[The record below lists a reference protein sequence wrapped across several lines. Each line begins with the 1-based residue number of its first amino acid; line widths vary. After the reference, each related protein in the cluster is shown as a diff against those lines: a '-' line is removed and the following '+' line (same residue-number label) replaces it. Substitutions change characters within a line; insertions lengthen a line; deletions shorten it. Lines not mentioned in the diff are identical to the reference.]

1 MKPKKTFHELGLSED
16 VLNAV
21 SDLGFTEPSSIQSE
35 AIPLIL
41 SGRDVIGHSRT
52 GTGKT
57 AAFAIPS
64 LEILEEGEQSP
75 QVLVLCPTR
84 ELVVQVAEEYR
95 KLGKYKEDFQ
105 VAAIYG
111 GDDITKQFKALKRK
125 PQVVVG
131 TPGRTMDHMDRKTL
145 ILNEIKMVIL
155 DEADEML
162 DMGFLEDMEIILA
175 KVPEERQT
183 ILFSATLSAKVM
195 GITKKFQD
203 SPKIVDVTGGKADRP
218 KIQQIYF
225 EMREGLKPEAL
236 IRLLEFH
243 TPKASLVFC
252 NTKVRVDETVEF
264 LKSKGVFS
272 EGLHGDLSQN
282 QRNKVMSGFRAGLVT
297 VLVATDVAGR
307 GIDVSDVEAVVNY
320 DIPRDSED
328 YVHRIGRT
336 GRAGRKGLAL
346 SFVSNKDFRTLRK
359 IREDHE
365 FEMELGKIPD
375 IAELTEKKFL
385 EYSHIVKEV
394 AEEGDVSEY
403 SKLVKKLTSEGIPAE
418 RLAAALFK
426 LALAEKSE
434 KFDSGARFD
443 QDQRGFREKEGSS
456 RNDRNDR
463 RFGGKS
469 KQKGKRD
476 HKDKNRNSNQYRG
489 GGGGNGGGRK
499 SSGSGSGGPS
509 RKKGKR

>member
-1 MKPKKTFHELGLSED
+1 MKPKKTFLELGLSED
-16 VLNAV
+16 VLKAV

-64 LEILEEGEQSP
+64 LEILEEVKQSP

-84 ELVVQVAEEYR
+84 ELVVQVAEEFR

-111 GDDITKQFKALKRK
+111 GDDITKQFKALKRS
-125 PQVVVG
+125 PQVIVG
-131 TPGRTMDHMDRKTL
+131 TPGRTMDHMDRRTL
-145 ILNEIKMVIL
+145 DLSKVKMVIL

-195 GITKKFQD
+195 GITKKFQN
-203 SPKIVDVTGGKADRP
+203 SPKVVDVTGGKADRP
-218 KIQQIYF
+218 KIRQIYF
-225 EMREGLKPEAL
+225 EMRESVKPEAL
-236 IRLLEFH
+236 IRLLEYH

-252 NTKVRVDETVEF
+252 NTKVKVDETVEF
-264 LKSKGVFS
+264 LKSKGIFS

-346 SFVSNKDFRTLRK
+346 SFVSSREFKTLRR

-375 IAELTEKKFL
+375 ISELTEKKFL
-385 EYSHIVKEV
+385 EYSHVVKEV
-394 AEEGDVSEY
+394 SEEGDVSEY

-434 KFDSGARFD
+434 KFDSEVRFD
-443 QDQRGFREKEGSS
+443 QDPKGYREKEAPS
-456 RNDRNDR
+456 RNDR

-469 KQKGKRD
+469 NQKGKRD
-476 HKDKNRNSNQYRG
+476 HKDKNRNSNRFH
-489 GGGGNGGGRK
+489 
-499 SSGSGSGGPS
+499 PS
-509 RKKGKR
+509 RKKSSSSSSSGGGSSRPKAKR

>member
-35 AIPLIL
+35 SIPLIL

-84 ELVVQVAEEYR
+84 ELVVQVAEEFR

-125 PQVVVG
+125 PQVIVG

-145 ILNEIKMVIL
+145 VLSGIKMVIL

-195 GITKKFQD
+195 GITKKFQN

-282 QRNKVMSGFRAGLVT
+282 QRNKVMSGFRSGLVT

-307 GIDVSDVEAVVNY
+307 GIDVSDVEAVFNY

-365 FEMELGKIPD
+365 FEMELGKVPD
-375 IAELTEKKFL
+375 ISELTEKKFL

-403 SKLVKKLTSEGIPAE
+403 SKLVKKLTSEGVPAE

-426 LALAEKSE
+426 LALADKSE

-443 QDQRGFREKEGSS
+443 QDQKGFREKESSS

-469 KQKGKRD
+469 NQKGKRD
-476 HKDKNRNSNQYRG
+476 HKDKNRNSNRFHRG
-489 GGGGNGGGRK
+489 GSGGGKKG
-499 SSGSGSGGPS
+499 SGSGSGGPS
-509 RKKGKR
+509 RKRVKH

>member
-1 MKPKKTFHELGLSED
+1 MKPKKTFQELGLSED

-95 KLGKYKEDFQ
+95 KLGKYKEDFE

-125 PQVVVG
+125 PQVIVG

-145 ILNEIKMVIL
+145 VLNGIKMVIL

-243 TPKASLVFC
+243 NPKASLVFC

-264 LKSKGVFS
+264 LKSKGIFA

-282 QRNKVMSGFRAGLVT
+282 QRNKVMSGFRSGLVT

-346 SFVSNKDFRTLRK
+346 SFVSNKDFKTLRK

-365 FEMELGKIPD
+365 FEMELGKVPD

-385 EYSHIVKEV
+385 EFSHIVKEV
-394 AEEGDVSEY
+394 SEEGDVSEY

-434 KFDSGARFD
+434 KFDASTRFD

-456 RNDRNDR
+456 RNDRDR

-476 HKDKNRNSNQYRG
+476 HKDKNRNSNQFHRG
-489 GGGGNGGGRK
+489 GGGSSGGGRK
-499 SSGSGSGGPS
+499 GSNSGSGGPS

>member
-21 SDLGFTEPSSIQSE
+21 SDLGFTEPSAIQSE

-41 SGRDVIGHSRT
+41 TGKDVIGHSRT

-64 LEILEEGEQSP
+64 LEILDEAKQSP

-84 ELVVQVAEEYR
+84 ELVVQVAEEFR

-111 GDDITKQFKALKRK
+111 GDDITKQFKALKRS
-125 PQVVVG
+125 PQVIVG
-131 TPGRTMDHMDRKTL
+131 TPGRTMDHMDRRTL
-145 ILNEIKMVIL
+145 DLSKVKMVIL

-175 KVPEERQT
+175 KVPKERQT

-195 GITKKFQD
+195 GITKKFQN
-203 SPKIVDVTGGKADRP
+203 SPKVVDVTGGKADRP
-218 KIQQIYF
+218 KIRQIYF
-225 EMREGLKPEAL
+225 ELREGLKPEAV
-236 IRLLEFH
+236 IRLLEYH
-243 TPKASLVFC
+243 TPKASLIFC
-252 NTKVRVDETVEF
+252 NTKVKVDELVEF

-272 EGLHGDLSQN
+272 EGLHGDLSQK
-282 QRNKVMSGFRAGLVT
+282 QRDKVMSGFRAGMVS

-307 GIDVSDVEAVVNY
+307 GIDVSDVEAVFNY

-346 SFVSNKDFRTLRK
+346 SFVSNREFKTLRK

-375 IAELTEKKFL
+375 IGELTEKKFL
-385 EYSHIVKEV
+385 EYSNIVKEV
-394 AEEGDVSEY
+394 SEEGDVSEY

-434 KFDSGARFD
+434 KFDSELRFD
-443 QDQRGFREKEGSS
+443 QDPKGFRENENPS
-456 RNDRNDR
+456 RNDR

-469 KQKGKRD
+469 NQIGKRD
-476 HKDKNRNSNQYRG
+476 HKDKNRNSNRFHTS
-489 GGGGNGGGRK
+489 RK
-499 SSGSGSGGPS
+499 KGSGSGGPS
-509 RKKGKR
+509 RKKTAKQYR

>member
-1 MKPKKTFHELGLSED
+1 MKPKKTFQELGLSED

-41 SGRDVIGHSRT
+41 TGRDVIGHSRT

-64 LEILEEGEQSP
+64 LEILEEGEKSP

-95 KLGKYKEDFQ
+95 KLGKYKEDFE

-125 PQVVVG
+125 PQVIVG

-145 ILNEIKMVIL
+145 VLGGIKMVIL

-264 LKSKGVFS
+264 LKSKGIFS

-282 QRNKVMSGFRAGLVT
+282 QRNKVMSGFRSGLVT

-346 SFVSNKDFRTLRK
+346 SFVSNKDFKTLRK

-365 FEMELGKIPD
+365 FEMELGKVPD
-375 IAELTEKKFL
+375 ISELTEKKFL

-403 SKLVKKLTSEGIPAE
+403 SKLVKKLTTEGVPAE

-434 KFDSGARFD
+434 KFDSNARFD

-456 RNDRNDR
+456 RNDRDR
-463 RFGGKS
+463 RFGG

-489 GGGGNGGGRK
+489 GGGSGGGRK
-499 SSGSGSGGPS
+499 GSGSGSGGPS